1 MPSVA
6 LALSLCDGLPQRVV
20 RAGLVG
26 IRQAVLMINLEVDR
40 FFRRL
45 LFQVSP
51 LNSTT
56 VQQVSIS
63 LRAVHGRERT
73 RHR

>member
-20 RAGLVG
+20 RAGFVG
-26 IRQAVLMINLEVDR
+26 IRQAVLMINLEVDT

-63 LRAVHGRERT
+63 LREDWTCQSLR
-73 RHR
+73 